1 MLRKCVF
8 AVVALLVAEA
18 VGSGVHSAAI
28 AGQNCGGRRL
38 FFRAVRVPGGT
49 AYTANQPTSNGS
61 RSERFYDSTGRWT
74 GDGIDN
80 MSTARPGQQT
90 TNWWTQPQRH

>member
-1 MLRKCVF
+1 MFTVM
-8 AVVALLVAEA
+8 ALLVVEPI
-18 VGSGVHSAAI
+18 GPWGHPPAI

-49 AYTANQPTSNGS
+49 LSSTNQPTSNGS

-74 GDGIDN
+74 GDGVDT